1 MESLLPVS
9 AADEI
14 SNRGLGLRHKS
25 SGLLTLVVHSRPLR
39 MWEASA
45 GDQVL
50 KMLPQLSR
58 HVAARYRQT
67 SPTFK
72 RQSYGRRLPS
82 QSWAGRLVYAAGAD
96 HL

>member
-50 KMLPQLSR
+50 KMLRNLVGMSPPVIDKQALLSSANLTDDAFLR
-58 HVAARYRQT
+58 NLELGVLFTRPEQIM
-67 SPTFK
+67 
-72 RQSYGRRLPS
+72 
-82 QSWAGRLVYAAGAD
+82 
-96 HL
+96 